1 MIGGAKKRSGSSTV
15 RSVHVHFEHRTPYS
29 KSQWNQLISDKKLE
43 IEKRQKINTKFQT
56 NTNSGGGDLE
66 AAKEI
71 ITESSTTTTPIST
84 AAAAATP
91 TFESTDTDALTD
103 TNPSSS
109 LPGLRALAI
118 EEIGTFLQ
126 WSSKRYHAKEQGSA
140 SQPNAVKHSM
150 ATTTKT
156 GENIDWFLES
166 QWYRNPQDLY
176 IGNHI
181 CDGGGKYFKRMER
194 ASRNGSTVVDIFIPP
209 PSFKPVSLF
218 LSRSHLSK
226 TPKQVIF

>member
-1 MIGGAKKRSGSSTV
+1 MIGGANKRSGSSTV

-56 NTNSGGGDLE
+56 NTNSGGGDLD
-66 AAKEI
+66 AVKET
-71 ITESSTTTTPIST
+71 ITESSTTTPIST
-84 AAAAATP
+84 AAAATP
-91 TFESTDTDALTD
+91 TFESTDTDDLTD
-103 TNPSSS
+103 TNPSSFSSSS

-126 WSSKRYHAKEQGSA
+126 WSSKRHHAKEQGSE
-140 SQPNAVKHSM
+140 SQQNAVKHSRE
-150 ATTTKT
+150 TTTKT

-209 PSFKPVSLF
+209 PSFKPVSLS
-218 LSRSHLSK
+218 LPRSHL
-226 TPKQVIF
+226 F